1 MDNISTDYFAHDIN
15 PRCQTE
21 AHLLLAST
29 GLLNSVS
36 GKYKIYIASSVV
48 ENINGP
54 EFENFQRFTMIATIG
69 DKNQAIKTMD
79 AMGSP
84 NQCYKYFSDQFS
96 RFLATHDDEIYL
108 TRHDGFTFEE
118 LSSGR

>member
-54 EFENFQRFTMIATIG
+54 EF
-69 DKNQAIKTMD
+69 
-79 AMGSP
+79 
-84 NQCYKYFSDQFS
+84 
-96 RFLATHDDEIYL
+96 
-108 TRHDGFTFEE
+108 
-118 LSSGR
+118 